1 MLHRYYLAL
10 LFEDATKDQSIPFG
24 HDAGAASQM
33 LADLT
38 QHGGPDGICR
48 AILYS
53 TRRNRSVVRVIY
65 PTASLQ
71 LQATQAQESTA
82 KRAELELSRK
92 RADLSARLDALKR
105 EAGELDMSDILFAP
119 ASATN
124 SDGEHDDDEEDDDL
138 EAGATPPALPTGT
151 QGASAA
157 APAVVTAPV
166 PPAPPAGAQ
175 GVDPA
180 VVVPPTPPAPPAPS
194 QASQAAT
201 KGSTPKAATK
211 GAAQP
216 KNTTGDAAKGTEGA
230 ADSDSAPQAPGAPG
244 DLLEGA

>member
-24 HDAGAASQM
+24 HDAGAASEM

-92 RADLSARLDALKR
+92 RADLASRLDALKR

-119 ASATN
+119 TSATN

-138 EAGATPPALPTGT
+138 EAGSTPPASPA
-151 QGASAA
+151 GAQDG
-157 APAVVTAPV
+157 APAAVVPPAP
-166 PPAPPAGAQ
+166 PAHPAPPAGAQ
-175 GVDPA
+175 GGAPA
-180 VVVPPTPPAPPAPS
+180 VVVPPPPPAPVAPA
-194 QASQAAT
+194 QASQGAT
-201 KGSTPKAATK
+201 KGNAPKAQPKGGAT
-211 GAAQP
+211 A
-216 KNTTGDAAKGTEGA
+216 KNTTGDAAKGAEGA
-230 ADSDSAPQAPGAPG
+230 ADSDSAPGAPSAPG